1 MTWWPEGDL
10 WSPHQT
16 AQHAESKESPEMG
29 KSEAGEELS
38 MHRAQLWSDKF
49 IKHCRLLTVSR
60 RSGPVR
66 EEEQLPGQDRTA
78 QALSESLSQ
87 RGNWREST
95 FQPLHLN
102 SRQIGR
108 KGLSAPRSCH
118 PDNKP
123 QPMRITGKCSME
135 IARGN
140 EQGKVF
146 LETLPKGESQICS
159 QQFRCLL
166 NKLLLRTAF
175 PQQAFPSFGRTTP
188 ALQTNTT
195 PSFGVQI
202 IILFTL
208 CFMKNSSK
216 SIK

>member
-1 MTWWPEGDL
+1 
-10 WSPHQT
+10 
-16 AQHAESKESPEMG
+16 
-29 KSEAGEELS
+29 

-87 RGNWREST
+87 RGNWRAST

-108 KGLSAPRSCH
+108 KGLSAPHSCC
-118 PDNKP
+118 PDKP

-135 IARGN
+135 IADVNTEARGN
-140 EQGKVF
+140 GQGKVF
-146 LETLPKGESQICS
+146 LETLPEGESQICS

-175 PQQAFPSFGRTTP
+175 PQQAAFLSFSRMTA
-188 ALQTNTT
+188 ALQTNTM
-195 PSFGVQI
+195 PSFGVQT

-208 CFMKNSSK
+208 YRSMKNSLK

>member
-1 MTWWPEGDL
+1 
-10 WSPHQT
+10 
-16 AQHAESKESPEMG
+16 
-29 KSEAGEELS
+29 

-87 RGNWREST
+87 RGNWRVST

-108 KGLSAPRSCH
+108 KGLSAPHSCC
-118 PDNKP
+118 PDKP

-135 IARGN
+135 IADVNTEARGN
-140 EQGKVF
+140 GQGKVF
-146 LETLPKGESQICS
+146 LETLPEGESQICS

-175 PQQAFPSFGRTTP
+175 PQQAAFLSFGRTTA

-195 PSFGVQI
+195 PSFGVQT

-208 CFMKNSSK
+208 YHSMKNSLK